1 MLESWKIEIKVSN
14 GKKWWR
20 KRGTTA
26 IFIFHFIYYFFLVQN
41 HTSIIKRKTKTK
53 KPHQSH
59 RELKRG
65 RELSLPDNL
74 LWGKVFQGRLWVGV
88 THVKYTDSSDLPEG
102 ERDGQSLLGKH
113 LHHAA
118 HGHFPF
124 LELVRTWQENEPDLG
139 KRKWAKKEAETLA
152 NQSPGEVEA
161 SRLGLSRLSGPEWS
175 HRPRSSCHVVKN
187 ARAMWWTSLSERP
200 RENNCVGK
208 GDSDTGHRAKPRE
221 KNCSKDIAT
230 TLGFLRTPKP
240 TASFNL
246 GNDWRPLPDPFHPLP
261 SLTRSHFITTPMSE
275 RHKKA
280 LEESGPTTVAF
291 RAWPIRNFLSGCF
304 RTWKGKKILLMFEER
319 PVIYPKPQHLSLHG
333 KYLPQYSSLYPLWAH
348 TRH

>member
-1 MLESWKIEIKVSN
+1 MLESWKIELKVSN

-20 KRGTTA
+20 KRGATA
-26 IFIFHFIYYFFLVQN
+26 IFIFHLIYYFFLVQN

-65 RELSLPDNL
+65 KELSLPDNL

-124 LELVRTWQENEPDLG
+124 LELVRTWQENEPDSG

-161 SRLGLSRLSGPEWS
+161 SGLGLSRLSGPEWS
-175 HRPRSSCHVVKN
+175 YRPRSPCHVVKN

-200 RENNCVGK
+200 RKNNCVGK

-246 GNDWRPLPDPFHPLP
+246 GNDWRPLPDLFPPPPFPDQVPFHHHTYEWKTQEGLGGIWANHGGLQGLANPELLIWMFQNLEGQEN
-261 SLTRSHFITTPMSE
+261 SSDVWG
-275 RHKKA
+275 KA
-280 LEESGPTTVAF
+280 
-291 RAWPIRNFLSGCF
+291 C
-304 RTWKGKKILLMFEER
+304 
-319 PVIYPKPQHLSLHG
+319 HLS
-333 KYLPQYSSLYPLWAH
+333 KTTAFKSA
-348 TRH
+348 R